1 MRKKIDSNVLRFIP
15 QLKNTLSP
23 VFRSHLL
30 EVWKGIKVGTTSTDT
45 SLCNLYE
52 SFHYALGSENYSGSD
67 ILNSPDL
74 LVKQY
79 LDLLLFIKDYF
90 GISEKHL
97 DLITWAFFR
106 AFKRI
111 SKELF
116 FSECILFDIEIKHNA
131 INESMALLRGRSNSY
146 IQKNISVMCCRTVTT
161 SLGHKKKINLS
172 RFQMHYGESFSNL
185 LFNHL
190 NDYASKTIT
199 TTFVSNF
206 GNFVQHGSLWIEIE
220 PNLDGLKQA
229 LKANNVSAFFESCM
243 LLGFAKN
250 QADGKDP
257 KAFFKRW
264 AAFVD
269 FYKKVFTKKSNIFQE
284 PSREIICPNFKDAK
298 HLPSFPRKK
307 GVQPTILNK
316 WIVNIPLH
324 LTDSDAVELLKDR
337 VSNDICYL
345 KSFLEQEFE
354 EIKKRMD
361 ATNSTYSEKDI
372 ISMYEVIFSKKSWRK
387 TYQHYNYLS
396 YSEMQLA
403 YSIPTLTIIQYL
415 SCILVMEHPQITRS
429 WLVEWKLYD
438 RNGNLDGY
446 KQVSEQWVIESL
458 KRRKGVTKSQQIVT
472 LNIYTKKVVEL
483 IIKLTQFIRSYLKEK
498 EDERYRYMLLYCS
511 NSSIE
516 LFSSF
521 GFAKKI
527 LDLIHDPKKLRDSSK
542 RIHRSEAA
550 ELASLISFRSLRR
563 SMALHD
569 YLQNRSVSS
578 AAKVLGHSDVRWSL
592 ITSYI
597 PQTLIDFFN
606 ARWVRQFQ
614 NAIVF
619 EAMKDSP
626 HLFEAIDIKPDD
638 LELFLRNHG
647 LRNLPKMVAPE
658 LSDDSK
664 KSQEKPGPIEQV
676 VFTVSTGLLQVFIA
690 IRELVDE
697 LSSKEMLIELAHAWY
712 ESAVYV
718 LKSIELEEQ
727 CEEQLVKMYNLAV
740 ENPLDINELKE
751 ALLWKV

>member
-1 MRKKIDSNVLRFIP
+1 MLKIDSNDLRFIP
-15 QLKNTLSP
+15 QLKTTLSP
-23 VFRSHLL
+23 VFRLHLT
-30 EVWKGIKVGTTSTDT
+30 EVWKGIKVTSSSTEE
-45 SLCNLYE
+45 SLCNFYE
-52 SFHYALGSENYSGSD
+52 SFHYALGNESYSGSD
-67 ILNSPDL
+67 ILNDPDL
-74 LVKQY
+74 LVGQY
-79 LDLLLFIKDYF
+79 LDLLLYIKDYF
-90 GISEKHL
+90 APSEQYF
-97 DLITWAFFR
+97 DSITWAFFR
-106 AFKRI
+106 AFQNI
-111 SKELF
+111 SKGLGFTENVLF
-116 FSECILFDIEIKHNA
+116 ENETRRNA
-131 INESMALLRGRSNSY
+131 INKSLALLQSRFNNYNEENLR
-146 IQKNISVMCCRTVTT
+146 VMCCRTVTT
-161 SLGHKKKINLS
+161 SLGYTKKINLS
-172 RFQMHYGESFSNL
+172 RFQMHYGENFTNL
-185 LFNHL
+185 LFCQL

-199 TTFVSNF
+199 TTFISNYR
-206 GNFVQHGSLWIEIE
+206 NFVKHASLWMEIE
-220 PNLDGLKQA
+220 PKLNGVKQA

-243 LLGFAKN
+243 LLGFAKS
-250 QADGKDP
+250 QADGNDP
-257 KAFFKRW
+257 KAFFKGW

-269 FYKKVFTKKSNIFQE
+269 FYKKVFTKKSNVFQE
-284 PSREIICPNFKDAK
+284 PSKEIICPNFKDTKRA
-298 HLPSFPRKK
+298 PSFPKKK
-307 GVQPTILNK
+307 GVQATIHNK

-324 LTDSDAVELLKDR
+324 ITDNDAVELLKDR

-354 EIKKRMD
+354 EIKKRME
-361 ATNSTYSEKDI
+361 TTESTYSEEDI
-372 ISMYEVIFSKKSWRK
+372 LSIYDVIFSTESWRNI
-387 TYQHYNYLS
+387 YQDYNYWS
-396 YSEMQLA
+396 YAEMQFA

-429 WLVEWKLYD
+429 WLAEWKLYD

-458 KRRKGVTKSQQIVT
+458 KRRKGVAKSQQIVT
-472 LNIYTKKVVEL
+472 LNHYSKKVVDL
-483 IIKLTQFIRSYLKEK
+483 MIKLTKFVRDYLKEK
-498 EDERYRYMLLYCS
+498 EDERYRYMLLYCN

-521 GFAKKI
+521 GFARKI
-527 LDLIHDPKKLRDSSK
+527 LNLIHDPKKLHDRSK
-542 RIHRSEAA
+542 RIHQRDAA

-569 YLQNRSVSS
+569 YLQNQSVTS

-597 PQTLIDFFN
+597 PQALIDFFN

-638 LELFLRNHG
+638 LEVFLTNHG

-658 LSDDSK
+658 LSDDTEKSK
-664 KSQEKPGPIEQV
+664 DESVSIEQV

-690 IRELVDE
+690 IRELVNE
-697 LSSKEMLIELAHAWY
+697 LSSEEKLIELALGWY

-727 CEEQLVKMYNLAV
+727 CEEQLIKMYNLAV
-740 ENPLDINELKE
+740 ENPLDVNELKE
-751 ALLWKV
+751 VLLWKA